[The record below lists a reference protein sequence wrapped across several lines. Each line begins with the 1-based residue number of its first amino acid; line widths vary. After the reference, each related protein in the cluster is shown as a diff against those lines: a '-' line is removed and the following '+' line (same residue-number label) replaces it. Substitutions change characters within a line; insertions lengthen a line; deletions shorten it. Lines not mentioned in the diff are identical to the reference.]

1 MDFLDRIGRPLTR
14 LAVMALMLAVTWI
27 LLRLGNAVAN
37 ALEVALERW
46 SRGEQVDWGGIAAPL
61 TGIAAI
67 LTVMLPFIVSL
78 YRDRRIERVEQ
89 IRAGAPPP
97 PPLSPGPPLRPD
109 YPDTWPNPHGGPN
122 AP

>member
-14 LAVMALMLAVTWI
+14 LAVLALMLAVVWFFI
-27 LLRLGNAVAN
+27 RFGDAMARGID
-37 ALEVALERW
+37 RW
-46 SRGEQVDWGGIAAPL
+46 ARGEATDLNGLAAVL
-61 TGIAAI
+61 AAAA
-67 LTVMLPFIVSL
+67 SL
-78 YRDRRIERVEQ
+78 LGVLVPYIISLFRDRRIERVEQ
-89 IRAGAPPP
+89 IRAGAPTP